1 VVAHLVRLKLTLL
14 RNGLRRSAWQVVGLV
29 VAALYGLMALVII
42 VGSMAV
48 LSVQE
53 PDIRGLVAVLVGSVL
68 VLGWWVVPLISFG
81 IDATVDPARFVTF
94 AIPRRSM
101 LVGLAIGGV
110 IGVPG
115 LVSAG
120 TALSLAGVWWRTPL
134 ALLAGLVCAAVGLA
148 TCIVGGRA
156 TTSASSHL
164 MGKRRVRELMA
175 ATALLPLLL
184 VGPLISRATMSSD
197 SVTKDSLEQVADV
210 LGWTPVGAVWAVPW
224 DVAEG
229 HWAGAVARFA
239 IAVGTLVVAL
249 VVWDRSL
256 ARALVNPVH
265 EVASTR
271 SRGLGWFGRLPA
283 SPLGAVTAR
292 SLTYWVRDPRY
303 ALAIAIVPL
312 LPVLLWMFN
321 PGGSSL
327 LFLGPTA
334 AFLMGWG
341 ISADVAYDGSAFW
354 THLAA
359 PLPGLTDRLGR
370 VLGASALA
378 VPVVTVYV
386 VGSALLTDR
395 SEVVPALLGV
405 SYGVLCTAFGGASIV
420 SALVVYPVQQP
431 GENPF
436 QTRQGASLTAVTSQL
451 LGWAA
456 VVVLSAPEAVLAVLA
471 VTQDSSALGWLALV
485 VGLLLGGVLLFLG
498 VRLGGRLLDRNGT
511 DLLRRIMSFA

>member
-1 VVAHLVRLKLTLL
+1 MVAHLVRLKLTLL
-14 RNGLRRSAWQVVGLV
+14 RNGLRRSVWQVVGLV
-29 VAALYGLMALVII
+29 VAALYGLMALAVV

-53 PDIRGLVAVLVGSVL
+53 PDRRGLVSVLVGSVL

-101 LVGLAIGGV
+101 LTGLAIGAV
-110 IGVPG
+110 IGIPG
-115 LVSAG
+115 IVTAV
-120 TALSLAGVWWRTPL
+120 TALSMAGVWWRTPL
-134 ALLAGLVCAAVGLA
+134 ALLAGVVCATVGLA

-164 MGKRRVRELMA
+164 MSKRRVRELMA
-175 ATALLPLLL
+175 ASALLPLLL
-184 VGPLISRATMSSD
+184 LGPLISRATMSSD
-197 SVTKDSLEQVADV
+197 SLTKDSLERVADV
-210 LGWTPVGAVWAVPW
+210 LGWTPIGAVWVVPW
-224 DVAEG
+224 EVAEG
-229 HWAGAVARFA
+229 HWAGAAARFA
-239 IAVGTLVVAL
+239 IAVGTLLVAV

-265 EVASTR
+265 EAASTR
-271 SRGLGWFGRLPA
+271 SRGLGWFGRLPS

-378 VPVVTVYV
+378 VPVVAVYV
-386 VGSALLTDR
+386 VGSAVLTDR
-395 SEVVPALLGV
+395 TGTIPALLGV
-405 SYGVLCTAFGGASIV
+405 SYGVLCTAYGGASIV
-420 SALVVYPVQQP
+420 SALVVYPVQKP

-471 VTQDSSALGWLALV
+471 ITQHSSALGWLTLA
-485 VGLLLGGVLLFLG
+485 VGLLFGGLLLVLG
-498 VRLGGRLLDRNGT
+498 VRIGGRLLDRNGT